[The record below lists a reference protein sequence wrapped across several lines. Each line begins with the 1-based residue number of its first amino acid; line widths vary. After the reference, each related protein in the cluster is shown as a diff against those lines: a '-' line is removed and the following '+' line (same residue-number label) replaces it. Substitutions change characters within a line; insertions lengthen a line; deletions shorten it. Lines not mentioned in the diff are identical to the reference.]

1 MNCYYGNKKVAK
13 IAKRGDNIMYV
24 ERLVG
29 LMAEHKHTQ
38 KFLADYLNLSEY
50 GFRLKLH
57 GVNEFKANEIK
68 KLSILYNVSTDYFFS
83 DSVAKIAIN
92 Q

>member
-1 MNCYYGNKKVAK
+1 
-13 IAKRGDNIMYV
+13 MYI
-24 ERLVG
+24 ERLLG

-38 KFLADYLNLSEY
+38 KIVSDYLGLSEY

-68 KLSILYNVSTDYFFS
+68 KLSLLYNVSTDYFFS
-83 DSVAKIAIN
+83 DEVAKIAIKR
-92 Q
+92 